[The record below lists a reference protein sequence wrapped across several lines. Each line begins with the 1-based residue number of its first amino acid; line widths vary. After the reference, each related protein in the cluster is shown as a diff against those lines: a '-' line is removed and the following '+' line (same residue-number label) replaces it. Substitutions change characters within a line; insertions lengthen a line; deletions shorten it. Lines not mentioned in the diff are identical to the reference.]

1 MHTLATT
8 AFALELGRI
17 LRVSTKEL
25 QLLYYGALLH
35 DIGKIAIPVEILE
48 APRRLTDEEMQVM
61 KAHVSVSEKILRG
74 IIDDEVLEVAVRHH
88 EKLDGSGY
96 HRGLKGEEL
105 TQLQRIV
112 AVADILSALYGKR
125 SYKDSF
131 EPEKIKAILMK
142 DAEAGKICQ
151 GIVSVAVGN
160 FDTIIRNYEKQ
171 RKNTLGIYETILTQY
186 DKIYEQFKIY
196 EQ

>member
-1 MHTLATT
+1 M
-8 AFALELGRI
+8 
-17 LRVSTKEL
+17 
-25 QLLYYGALLH
+25 
-35 DIGKIAIPVEILE
+35 
-48 APRRLTDEEMQVM
+48 
-61 KAHVSVSEKILRG
+61 
-74 IIDDEVLEVAVRHH
+74 
-88 EKLDGSGY
+88 
-96 HRGLKGEEL
+96 